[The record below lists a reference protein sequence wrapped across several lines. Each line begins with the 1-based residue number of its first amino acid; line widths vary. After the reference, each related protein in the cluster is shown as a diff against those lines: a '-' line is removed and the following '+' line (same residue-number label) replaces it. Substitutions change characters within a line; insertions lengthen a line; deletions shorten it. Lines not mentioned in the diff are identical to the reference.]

1 MRSPGPRVWLLV
13 EDDENDFILLKR
25 ALKRA
30 DPSAKLQW
38 VQDGAQAKEY
48 LAGRGPFA
56 DRKACPLPSVVV
68 SDLKMPRCS
77 GLELVQW
84 IRKEPAFQTLPFIIL
99 SASDQPADVG
109 MAYKDGVNWYL
120 AKPSTFEDLVE
131 MLRRLRE
138 SLEFSAWS
146 GRGP

>member
-1 MRSPGPRVWLLV
+1 MRSSGPRVWLLV
-13 EDDENDFILLKR
+13 EDDENDYILLKR

-30 DPSAKLQW
+30 DPAAKLVW

-48 LAGRGPFA
+48 FTGGGSYA
-56 DRKACPLPSVVV
+56 DRAAFPLPSVVM

-84 IRKEPAFQTLPFIIL
+84 IRQQPPYQTLPFIIL

-131 MLRRLRE
+131 MLRRLTE
-138 SLEFSAWS
+138 SLEFSAWD
-146 GRGP
+146 GGL